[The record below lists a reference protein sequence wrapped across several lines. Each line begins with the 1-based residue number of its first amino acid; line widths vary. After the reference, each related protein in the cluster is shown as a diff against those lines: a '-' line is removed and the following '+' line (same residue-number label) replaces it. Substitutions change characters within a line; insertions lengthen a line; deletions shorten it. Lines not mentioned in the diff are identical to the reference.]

1 MDTPQ
6 PVDLNKLKNILG
18 NAKAV
23 MNKVENNSFKTG
35 NIDGRALTEEGVA
48 ELQSE
53 GVSRP
58 AAASPMTYNEE
69 MIKNSKLPAAIKK
82 AMLENPIPQ
91 LSGPSHT
98 FNINDV
104 SDLID
109 EKPMSYPKTPKTKV
123 VNESYSNGKSDTI
136 TVSKTELK
144 EMVNDLVN
152 EKLLEFFVKNH
163 NKSITEDTVKRTI
176 TTLIKEG
183 KIATT
188 KKTVR

>member
-1 MDTPQ
+1 METPQ

-35 NIDGRALTEEGVA
+35 NINGRALTEDGVA

-53 GVSRP
+53 GVRP
-58 AAASPMTYNEE
+58 VASSPMTYNEE

-109 EKPMSYPKTPKTKV
+109 EKPMPYPKAPKTKV
-123 VNESYSNGKSDTI
+123 VNETYSNNKSDTI
-136 TVSKTELK
+136 TVSKSDLR

-163 NKSITEDTVKRTI
+163 NKSITEDAVKRTI

-183 KIATT
+183 KIQQ
-188 KKTVR
+188 KTRTL

>member
-23 MNKVENNSFKTG
+23 MNKVENNNFKTG
-35 NIDGRALTEEGVA
+35 NIDARALTEDGVQ

-53 GVSRP
+53 GVKRQTPSAP
-58 AAASPMTYNEE
+58 QGYTEE
-69 MIKNSKLPAAIKK
+69 MIKNSKLPPIIKK

-98 FNINDV
+98 FTLDDV
-104 SDLID
+104 SDLAD
-109 EKPMSYPKTPKTKV
+109 EKPMGLPKAPKTKV
-123 VNESYSNGKSDTI
+123 VTE
-136 TVSKTELK
+136 SKTTHSNMVTISK
-144 EMVNDLVN
+144 EDLRDMVNELVN

-163 NKSITEDTVKRTI
+163 NKNITEEAVKRTI
-176 TTLIKEG
+176 NTLIKEG
-183 KIATT
+183 KIPQK
-188 KKTVR
+188 KKTL